1 MRHRIP
7 RTWLVVVDG
16 RHAKVWECR
25 DTSGAIVPVPE
36 MSLEA
41 ADQSSFSRSLKS
53 DRPGRAFSSMGER
66 RSAIEPKSDPHTF
79 EKAVFARTIA
89 EKLNEAFQK
98 QAFRRLILI
107 APPAM
112 LGHLR
117 KMLPEAVTDTLVGEV
132 AKELAHHDAD
142 EIFQR
147 ARPYL
152 LNTATA

>member
-1 MRHRIP
+1 H
-7 RTWLVVVDG
+7 
-16 RHAKVWECR
+16 
-25 DTSGAIVPVPE
+25 
-36 MSLEA
+36 
-41 ADQSSFSRSLKS
+41 SR
-53 DRPGRAFSSMGER
+53 RPGRTSSSISAR
-66 RSAIEPKSDPHTF
+66 RSASEPRSAPHTF
-79 EKAVFARTIA
+79 EKAGFARPIA

-98 QAFRRLILI
+98 HAFRRLILI

-117 KMLPEAVTDTLVGEV
+117 KMLPEAVTDTRVGEV